1 MPESCWGSET
11 RHFPAVDA
19 VGFSSKIFTM
29 KFAFVSSGLP
39 PSWSGQSVVIYRL
52 LKDFS
57 AEDYCLIT
65 QDYGQ
70 GSGHR
75 EKKEGRLRG
84 KYFYIPRRYSI
95 PVAWRYGLVR
105 WANIQMRAKHI
116 AAIVKREKCEAIV
129 ACPGDYFDLPAALYA
144 SRLTGA
150 RFYPYMLD
158 YYSQQSNGFKSEVE
172 ARRFEAEM
180 MEAATGVIVPN
191 EFMGDELRRRYGVT
205 ELTIV
210 RNPCDLDGYRA
221 SSPET
226 SEGEPGSIVYTG
238 SIYNAHFE
246 AFRNLLQAIKALGRP
261 DVKLQVYTNQSEEEL
276 TKNGISGPIILHK
289 SESASAV
296 PAIQRQADLLFL
308 PLAFD
313 SPFPELI
320 RTSAPGKTGEYLA
333 SRRPVLVHAP
343 PDSFVSW
350 YFRHHD
356 CGVVVDDNNPEKLA
370 EALNLI
376 LSDRQLRDRIT
387 TNAWQR
393 ANSDFSVEA
402 SQAAFAKLM
411 ELNSFSLEG

>member
-1 MPESCWGSET
+1 
-11 RHFPAVDA
+11 
-19 VGFSSKIFTM
+19 M

-52 LKDFS
+52 LKDFNP
-57 AEDYCLIT
+57 EDYCLIT

-70 GSGHR
+70 GSRHR
-75 EKKEGRLRG
+75 EEKAGRLRG
-84 KYFYIPRRYSI
+84 NYYYIPRRYTI
-95 PVAWRYGLVR
+95 PLAWRYELVR
-105 WANIQMRAKHI
+105 WINIQLRAKQI
-116 AAIVKREKCEAIV
+116 AAIAKQENCEAIV
-129 ACPGDYFDLPAALYA
+129 ACPGDFFDLPAAIYA
-144 SRLTGA
+144 SRLTGV

-158 YYSQQSNGFKSEVE
+158 YYSQQSNGFKSEAE
-172 ARRFEAEM
+172 ARRFEALM
-180 MEAATGVIVPN
+180 MKEATGVIVPN
-191 EFMGDELRRRYGVT
+191 EFMGEELRRRYGVSN
-205 ELTIV
+205 LTIV
-210 RNPCDLDGYRA
+210 RNPCDLEAYSA
-221 SSPET
+221 PLPET
-226 SEGEPGSIVYTG
+226 SQVDVAQIVYTG

-246 AFRNLLQAIKALGRP
+246 AFQNLLQAIKSLDRADL
-261 DVKLQVYTNQSEEEL
+261 KLHLYSNQSQEEL
-276 TKNGISGPIILHK
+276 TKNGIAGPIVLHK
-289 SESASAV
+289 AQSASAI

-356 CGVVVDDNNPEKLA
+356 CGVVVDENNPEKLA
-370 EALNLI
+370 EALDLM
-376 LSDRQLRDRIT
+376 LSDRQLRHRLA

-402 SQAAFAKLM
+402 SQTAFAELM
-411 ELNSFSLEG
+411 GLSVPHIKGKPLLSP